1 MFKSKIFREY
11 DIRGVFG
18 ADYNADFAS
27 LLGHAVTVFY
37 RRHSEPANSRKSF
50 RIAVGRDA
58 RPSGNEIAP
67 KFMDALVREGFDV
80 IDLGIVP
87 TPLVYFSAFHLDVDG
102 AVSITGSH
110 NPSEYNGFKIGF
122 GKTTLHGSQIQ
133 EMREICEKLTA
144 HVGGTTNTSMP
155 GQAAM
160 GKVTPVDIITPYR
173 ADIKGRINIS
183 RKLKV
188 VVDSGNGTACV
199 VAAELLKELGCDV
212 IPLFCE
218 LDGRFPNH
226 HPDPTVVENLE
237 DLQKEVAKHKA
248 DLGIAYDGDA
258 DRIGVVDEKGS
269 PIFGDELMVL
279 YAREILS
286 RKPGA
291 TIISEVKSSNR
302 LYNDIAKHGG
312 RPIMW
317 KTGHS
322 LIKSKMKS
330 EKAELAGEMSGHI
343 FFADR
348 YYGYDDAIYASARLL
363 EIVANQRGPVSSLL
377 ADLPPSISTPEI
389 RVDCPD
395 DLKFEIVKRVKD
407 RLATQYKAIDIDGVR
422 IETPQG
428 WGLLRAS
435 NTQPVVVMR
444 FEAQSEKDLAFIRK
458 IVEDAFEAASKEIQ
472 KAAG

>member
-1 MFKSKIFREY
+1 MHKNKIFREY
-11 DIRGVFG
+11 DIRGVYG
-18 ADYNADFAS
+18 EDYNADFAT
-27 LLGHAVTVFY
+27 LLGHAYTVYF
-37 RRHSEPANSRKSF
+37 RRHSEPGNHRARF
-50 RIAVGRDA
+50 RVAVGRDA
-58 RPSGNEIAP
+58 RPSGIEIGP
-67 KFMDALVREGFDV
+67 KFIEALLREGFDV
-80 IDLGIVP
+80 YDLGIVP
-87 TPLVYFSAFHLDVDG
+87 TPLAYFSAFHLDVDA

-110 NPSEYNGFKIGF
+110 NPSEYNGFKLGF
-122 GKTTLHGSQIQ
+122 GKTTLHGEQIQ
-133 EMREICEKLTA
+133 ELREICEKLTT
-144 HVGGTTNTSMP
+144 HVEGTTNTSMP
-155 GQAAM
+155 GKSGM
-160 GKVTPVDIITPYR
+160 GTLTEKDVIPAYR
-173 ADIKGRINIS
+173 ADIKGRIKIA
-183 RKLKV
+183 RPLKV
-188 VVDSGNGTACV
+188 VVDSGNGTGCV
-199 VAAELLKELGCDV
+199 VGPQLLAELGCEV
-212 IPLFCE
+212 IPLFCD
-218 LDGRFPNH
+218 LDGSFPNH

-237 DLQKEVAKHKA
+237 DLIAAVKEHKA

-258 DRIGVVDEKGS
+258 DRIGVVDETGR

-302 LYNDIAKHGG
+302 LYNDIAKNGG

-322 LIKSKMKS
+322 LIKSKMK
-330 EKAELAGEMSGHI
+330 EEHAELAGEMSGHI

-348 YYGYDDAIYASARLL
+348 YYGYDDAVYASARLL
-363 EIVANQRGPVSSLL
+363 ELLSNQKNPLSTLL

-395 DLKFEIVKRVKD
+395 ELKFEIVKLVRD
-407 RLATQYKAIDIDGVR
+407 RLSKKFKTIDIDGVR

-444 FEAQSEKDLAFIRK
+444 FEAQSEKELSFLRK
-458 IVEDAFEAASKEIQ
+458 TVEDAFEAATREVQDKL
-472 KAAG
+472 

>member
-1 MFKSKIFREY
+1 MYKSKIFREY
-11 DIRGVFG
+11 DIRGVVG
-18 ADYNADFAS
+18 QDYDTDFAS
-27 LLGHAVTVFY
+27 LLGHALTVYY
-37 RRHSEPANSRKSF
+37 RRHSEPGKGRDCFK
-50 RIAVGRDA
+50 IAVGRDA
-58 RPSGNEIAP
+58 RPSGGEIAP
-67 KFMDALVREGFDV
+67 KFIDALRREGFDV
-80 IDLGIVP
+80 VDLGIVP
-87 TPLVYFSAFHLDVDG
+87 TPLVYFSSYHLDVDG

-110 NPSEYNGFKIGF
+110 NPSEYNGFKVGF
-122 GKTTLHGSQIQ
+122 GKGTLHGEQIQ
-133 EMREICEKLTA
+133 ELREICEKLTN
-144 HVGGTTNTSMP
+144 HVEGTTNTSMP
-155 GQAAM
+155 GRPKM
-160 GKVTPVDIITPYR
+160 GSVEKIDIITPYR
-173 ADIKGRINIS
+173 EDVKKRIKLDR
-183 RKLKV
+183 RLKV
-188 VVDSGNGTACV
+188 VVDAGNGTGAV
-199 VAAELLKELGCDV
+199 VGEQLLRELGCDV
-212 IPLFCE
+212 IPLYCE
-218 LDGRFPNH
+218 LDGTFPNH

-237 DLQKEVAKHKA
+237 DLIAEVKKNKA

-258 DRIGVVDEKGS
+258 DRIGVVDETGR

-279 YAREILS
+279 YSREILS

-322 LIKSKMKS
+322 LIKSKMKE

-348 YYGYDDAIYASARLL
+348 YYGYDDAVYASARLL
-363 EIVANQRGPVSSLL
+363 ELVANQDKPVSSLL

-389 RVDCPD
+389 RVDCAD
-395 DLKFEIVKRVKD
+395 EIKFDVVKRVRD
-407 RLATQYKAIDIDGVR
+407 RLAKQYKTIDIDGVR

-444 FEAQSEKDLAFIRK
+444 FEAQTEKDLSSLRK
-458 IVEDAFEAASKEIQ
+458 TVEDAFEAATQEVTK
-472 KAAG
+472 KTG